1 MRFKHIKRGISLL
14 LVLAMVFS
22 MLPMQAHADE
32 TAHDHTVHAEASAEA
47 ELSVYLQ
54 LQHEADGLLK
64 EHLLTLSMSPEQ
76 IRPAVDTM
84 PEGSLA
90 AARAGI
96 EAMLDR
102 FRQLSEEELLRFEE
116 ENPAFAAF
124 SGEVMAHDTALEPM
138 ATSGTVL
145 GCQITVT
152 DTASKVSVSG
162 GTVTVTVTGSGG
174 LTSGKT
180 GSNTVTVTNTS
191 GSMAAVSFDYDCSAS

>member
-145 GCQITVT
+145 GGQIT
-152 DTASKVSVSG
+152 
-162 GTVTVTVTGSGG
+162 G
-174 LTSGKT
+174 LQGQRLRRYRHRHGHGLRRSYLRKDRQQYRHRHQHLRLHGC
-180 GSNTVTVTNTS
+180 GQL
-191 GSMAAVSFDYDCSAS
+191 